1 MDTNSLGNQS
11 NEELKMKKDMT
22 RELRWIALAAVLAL
36 SMVGGLNPARALEL
50 PKSVCFS
57 LRHDVGAGG
66 TGVGDPSYFDTTV
79 YLAGGPLT
87 FDGWCADVRNSIW
100 APPANEPPFYYTG
113 DTYRWDDPSVLILGV
128 VRYPENLD
136 LVLYLINQKW
146 PGKLS
151 SGTGELY
158 TGGDVQ
164 RAIWA
169 LVDDWQG
176 TTYLGPWD
184 ETRVQEIVNDARSHG
199 EGFKP
204 KCGQLTGFFLNPI
217 GAGCA
222 PYTPVT
228 QPYQFSFVVV
238 PFECESIPPSC
249 SVPSVAICE
258 GDFAMMQVGVTNGT
272 APFRYSWTVPA
283 GASDPGD
290 VASFYANV
298 AGVYSVVVTDA
309 DGLITSCQGELTVN
323 LKPTALVVNDA
334 KKCADDPTPLIL
346 TVTHDPIANPTYLW
360 SPGGETTQSIQVS
373 PATTT
378 TYTVKVTSEAG
389 CSATA
394 SGTVTVN
401 PNPSVTV
408 NSEVICEGDTATLTA
423 TAQGATSYLWSN
435 GATTPSIQVSPNT
448 TTTYTVTVT
457 SAEGCLATASGTV
470 TVNPKPTVTVDSKEI
485 CFGESVTLTATAT
498 GATSYR
504 WNNGATTPSIQV
516 SPNSTTTYAVTVTS
530 EAGCTATASGTV
542 TVNPTPT
549 VTVDSKTICA
559 GEPATLTATA
569 SAGVTFLWSNG
580 ATTPSITVYP
590 AQTTTY
596 TVTVKSAVGCTATA
610 SGTVIVSSGFCAP
623 NMFSFST
630 SSSSAT
636 YGTLGNIRTFTTT
649 NGISVK
655 ASAFSRTKGTSG
667 TWAKAWLGQY
677 SGGLGVTDNSEGTG
691 GNNTH
696 TVDNTGQDNFVLFEF
711 SQPVVLKRAYLG
723 YVVNDS
729 DLSLWIGT
737 FNDPFNNHL
746 TLDDS
751 VLGSFAYTEENLT
764 TSTSARWADLNAGE
778 VVGNAVVIAALA
790 TDTSPEDYFKIALLD
805 ICVPSCQAL
814 TLACVSAA
822 TGQVGVPYTS
832 ALVASGGT
840 PPYTFAITAGSLP
853 PGLTLNPATGAI
865 TGTPTTAGVYPFTAE
880 AVDSASVATTTTA
893 NCGITIVPTGG
904 CTLTIGYY
912 KNHPLAIAPLP
923 INLGAQGGAK
933 TLVVSSQQIGVDV
946 LNQHVYGDPSNA
958 ITKLY
963 AQLLAAKLNILRG
976 ANSTAVA
983 SVIVLADSFLA
994 THDDTSWTSLT
1005 ATEVQSV
1012 ATWHAALDDYNNGF
1026 TGPGHCDD
1034 TEPSP
1039 LRLACVSATT
1049 GKVGVAY
1056 SSALTASGGTPPY
1069 SYAIETGSLPPGL
1082 TLEPTTGA
1090 ITGTPTA
1097 TGIFPFIA
1105 TVTDSLGATATTGSG
1120 GCSITVEAGCLESI
1134 CGTLL
1139 RDCNADGSLAS
1150 EASLAGWTMTLKDSA
1165 GSSVIATTT
1174 TDATGGYCFSD
1185 LAAGTYQVVVTAKAN
1200 YAQTVDPDG
1209 TKDGKT
1215 SVTLASCQNK
1225 TGVNFGYTGTAPAV
1239 YLVKTGPASA
1249 KVGETVTYTFAVTNT
1264 GNTCLYGG
1272 MSVTDPMFG
1281 GTIWHQTP
1289 VVPGEGYVFTKTY
1302 VVKST
1307 DCTPLVKTATV
1318 VGHPPGNLPMVSHSS
1333 TWTIAITAT
1342 APVPAPTGL
1351 KAVAG
1356 CAKVTLTWNA
1366 VPGATSYKVKRAL
1379 CVSGPFSVIKSG
1391 LTSTTYTDSSL
1402 VNGKLYYYVVSA
1414 IVGGVES
1421 PNCAPVAATPS
1432 AGLPSPWQSRDIGK
1446 VAAVGSSSYNSGTK
1460 KFTVVGSGVDIWN
1473 SADEFQYM
1481 YQLASGNCS
1490 IVAKVESVGNTDP
1503 WAKAGVMIRETLT
1516 TGSKHASVFV
1526 TPDNGVAFQSRASTG
1541 GSSVNANTIGLSAP
1555 YWVKIV
1561 RSGNTFT
1568 AYRSSTGSSWT
1579 YIGSKTISMASN
1591 VYIGVA
1597 ATSHKDGTL
1606 SSAVI
1611 SNVSATP

>member
-1 MDTNSLGNQS
+1 MDTNSLVNQS
-11 NEELKMKKDMT
+11 NEEFKMKTDMT
-22 RELRWIALAAVLAL
+22 RGLRWGALVAVLAL
-36 SMVGGLNPARALEL
+36 SMVAGVSLARALEL
-50 PKSVCFS
+50 PQSVCFS
-57 LRHDVGAGG
+57 LRHDIGAGG

-79 YLAGGPLT
+79 YLASGPLT

-100 APPANEPPFYYTG
+100 APPANEPPYYYTG
-113 DTYRWDDPSVLILGV
+113 NTYRWDDPSVQFLGV

-136 LVLYLINQKW
+136 LVLYLINQRW

-151 SGTGELY
+151 PATGELY

-169 LVDDWQG
+169 LLDDWQG

-199 EGFKP
+199 EGFVP
-204 KCGQLTGFFLNPI
+204 KCGQLTGVFLNPI

-222 PYTPVT
+222 PYTPIT
-228 QPYQFSFVVV
+228 QSYQFTFIVV

-258 GDFAMMQVGVTNGT
+258 GDLAIMQVTVTNGT
-272 APFRYSWTVPA
+272 APFHYAWTVPA
-283 GASDPGD
+283 GAINPGD

-309 DGLITSCQGELTVN
+309 DGLTTSCQGELTVN
-323 LKPTALVVNDA
+323 LKPKALVVKDA

-346 TVTHDPIANPTYLW
+346 TVTHDPVVNPTYLW

-389 CSATA
+389 CWAEA

-401 PNPSVTV
+401 PKPTVRV
-408 NSEVICEGDTATLTA
+408 NSAVICEGEAATLTA

-457 SAEGCLATASGTV
+457 SAEGCWATASGTV
-470 TVNPKPTVTVDSKEI
+470 TVNPKPKVTVDSKAI
-485 CFGESVTLTATAT
+485 CVGESATLTAIAT

-516 SPNSTTTYAVTVTS
+516 SPTTTTTYTVTVTS

-542 TVNPTPT
+542 TVNPKPT

-590 AQTTTY
+590 TTTTTY
-596 TVTVKSAVGCTATA
+596 TVTVKSAAGCTATA
-610 SGTVIVSSGFCAP
+610 SGTVTVSPAVCVPSLFT
-623 NMFSFST
+623 FST
-630 SSSSAT
+630 SSGSAT

-746 TLDDS
+746 TLSDA
-751 VLGSFAYTEENLT
+751 VLSSFAYSEENLT
-764 TSTSARWADLNAGE
+764 SSTSTRWANLNAGE
-778 VVGNAVVIAALA
+778 VVGNAVVIAALV

-805 ICVPSCQAL
+805 ICVPSCEPLA
-814 TLACVSAA
+814 LACVSA
-822 TGQVGVPYTS
+822 
-832 ALVASGGT
+832 
-840 PPYTFAITAGSLP
+840 
-853 PGLTLNPATGAI
+853 N
-865 TGTPTTAGVYPFTAE
+865 
-880 AVDSASVATTTTA
+880 
-893 NCGITIVPTGG
+893 
-904 CTLTIGYY
+904 
-912 KNHPLAIAPLP
+912 
-923 INLGAQGGAK
+923 
-933 TLVVSSQQIGVDV
+933 
-946 LNQHVYGDPSNA
+946 
-958 ITKLY
+958 
-963 AQLLAAKLNILRG
+963 
-976 ANSTAVA
+976 
-983 SVIVLADSFLA
+983 
-994 THDDTSWTSLT
+994 
-1005 ATEVQSV
+1005 
-1012 ATWHAALDDYNNGF
+1012 
-1026 TGPGHCDD
+1026 
-1034 TEPSP
+1034 
-1039 LRLACVSATT
+1039 T

-1056 SSALTASGGTPPY
+1056 SSALTASGGTSPY
-1069 SYAIETGSLPPGL
+1069 TYSIEAGSLPPGL

-1097 TGIFPFIA
+1097 AGTFPFIA
-1105 TVTDSLGATATTGSG
+1105 KVTDSLGLTATTGSG
-1120 GCSITVEAGCLESI
+1120 GCSITVEPGCLGSI
-1134 CGTLL
+1134 CGMIL
-1139 RDCNADGSLAS
+1139 RDCNADASLAS
-1150 EASLAGWTMTLKDSA
+1150 EASLVGWTVTLKNAA

-1174 TDATGGYCFSD
+1174 TDATGSYCFSN
-1185 LAAGTYQVVVTAKAN
+1185 LVAGTYQVVVTAMAN
-1200 YAQTVDPDG
+1200 YSQTVDPDS

-1249 KVGETVTYTFAVTNT
+1249 KVGDTVTYTFAVTNT

-1307 DCTPLVKTATV
+1307 DCTPLVNTATA

-1333 TWTIAITAT
+1333 TWTIVITAP

-1366 VPGATSYKVKRAL
+1366 VAGATSYKVKRAL
-1379 CVSGPFSVIKSG
+1379 TASGPFSVIKSG
-1391 LTSTTYTDSSL
+1391 LTSPTYTDSSL

-1414 IVGGVES
+1414 VVGGVES
-1421 PNCAPVAATPS
+1421 PNCSPVAAVPS

-1446 VAAVGSSSYNSGTK
+1446 VAAVGSSSYNSGTA
-1460 KFTVVGSGVDIWN
+1460 KFTVVGSGADIWS

-1481 YQLASGNCS
+1481 YQEASGNCS

-1526 TPDNGVAFQSRASTG
+1526 TPNNGVAFQSRDCTG
-1541 GSSVNANTIGLSAP
+1541 GGSVNANTIGLAAP

-1579 YIGSKTISMASN
+1579 YIGARTISMASN

-1597 ATSHKDGTL
+1597 VTSHKDGTL

-1611 SNVSATP
+1611 SSITATP